1 MKRSVKFI
9 SIIIFCFCTLGILS
23 SCMTEW
29 DFQRL
34 PEESPGS
41 TYYCKEY
48 DIKFFVH
55 DERFSIVEGIGITDY
70 CSSIT
75 GEMTVDGI
83 KYEFYANSYVTYDMA
98 FYSKDIEN
106 EGTHDRYSNIPYKYL
121 LVSMKCDYKRGGVIE
136 TTVDG
141 GTIFEEGTVLTFIKE
156 K

>member
-1 MKRSVKFI
+1 MPK
-9 SIIIFCFCTLGILS
+9 
-23 SCMTEW
+23 W

-55 DERFSIVEGIGITDY
+55 DERSIVEGIGITDY

-106 EGTHDRYSNIPYKYL
+106 EETYDRYDPIPDKYL
-121 LVSMKCDYKRGGVIE
+121 IVSMKCDYKRGGVIE

-141 GTIFEEGTVLTFIKE
+141 GIVFEEGTVLTFIKE